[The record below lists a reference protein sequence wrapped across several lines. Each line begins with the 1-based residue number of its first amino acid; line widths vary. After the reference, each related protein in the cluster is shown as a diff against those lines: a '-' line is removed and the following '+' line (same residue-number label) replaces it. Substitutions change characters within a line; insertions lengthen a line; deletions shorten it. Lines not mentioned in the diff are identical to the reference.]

1 MSAIYVPSE
10 KFVEV
15 VLAGIMMPLP
25 WYVSGPAKLVP
36 YKEKAIGI
44 ALAQVLPLSLRA
56 IAVTQ
61 SDGARLVLTSHG
73 QLTEEVK
80 QSILKRIVWR
90 LVPNEV
96 VDISSEL
103 NKEIIRLATEEF
115 EEEGWQLRG
124 QENEVVLL
132 VFGTSFLKVT
142 ADTVMDALFDSFDA
156 LKGYKERVFKYFG
169 SAERD
174 ERNGLPPLVRAA
186 LENLREVAAKRL
198 ENDDEAEAKVVDVL
212 ARAAQELKRN

>member
-1 MSAIYVPSE
+1 MGAIYVPSD

-36 YKEKAIGI
+36 YKEKVIGI
-44 ALAQVLPLSLRA
+44 ALAQIVPLSLRA

-61 SDGARLVLTSHG
+61 IDGARLVLTSHG
-73 QLTEEVK
+73 ELTEEVK
-80 QSILKRIVWR
+80 QSILKRVVWR

-115 EEEGWQLRG
+115 EEEGWQLRV

-132 VFGTSFLKVT
+132 VIGTSFLKVT
-142 ADTVMDALFDSFDA
+142 ADT
-156 LKGYKERVFKYFG
+156 
-169 SAERD
+169 
-174 ERNGLPPLVRAA
+174 
-186 LENLREVAAKRL
+186 
-198 ENDDEAEAKVVDVL
+198 
-212 ARAAQELKRN
+212 